1 MFAYT
6 DEPICA
12 CSTPAGIS
20 GLAVIRISGN
30 GCGVLTD
37 KCTKI
42 LRSSGDFDR
51 TSLLPGYTCAYG
63 NVIDPKSGET
73 IDEVVITH
81 FEAPHSYTGEEM
93 VEISCHGSSAVKQE
107 IMRCLG
113 ISGIRVA
120 YPGEFSRRA
129 FINGKMSLASAEAV
143 MDVIN
148 ADTER
153 QLQAAGSLM
162 SGKLAEKIDSIEKN
176 LYDQMARIE
185 SLVEFDRDADDAA
198 DEDTEA
204 DAILEE
210 LVAQSESL
218 EQLCAGYGKGR
229 ILSERMRVAL
239 LGLPNSG
246 KSTLL
251 NTLTGYDRA
260 IVTEVAGTTR
270 DTIEVQVDINGIPV
284 TLIDTAGIRET
295 DDIIESIGIGRAME
309 AGREADLVF
318 YMIPPDMDSYEVKEG
333 LMELSEDIGGDRITA
348 VFSKSD
354 EGKNP
359 EEKDIIE
366 VLEKLGITRTISVSA
381 EEELNIDK
389 LEDVIT
395 SYYDSLGGGQSEGL
409 LITNS
414 RHYSKFN
421 KGLKKL
427 GMAIEAL
434 EEGLGV
440 EVCSSALRSCLDE
453 IGEVTGKTVS
463 ATLADT
469 IFSRFCI
476 GK

>member
-6 DEPICA
+6 DEPIFV

>member
-1 MFAYT
+1 MQIVSP
-6 DEPICA
+6 E
-12 CSTPAGIS
+12 
-20 GLAVIRISGN
+20 
-30 GCGVLTD
+30 
-37 KCTKI
+37 
-42 LRSSGDFDR
+42 
-51 TSLLPGYTCAYG
+51 
-63 NVIDPKSGET
+63 
-73 IDEVVITH
+73 
-81 FEAPHSYTGEEM
+81 
-93 VEISCHGSSAVKQE
+93 
-107 IMRCLG
+107 
-113 ISGIRVA
+113 
-120 YPGEFSRRA
+120 
-129 FINGKMSLASAEAV
+129 
-143 MDVIN
+143 
-148 ADTER
+148 
-153 QLQAAGSLM
+153 
-162 SGKLAEKIDSIEKN
+162 
-176 LYDQMARIE
+176 QMAKIE
-185 SLVEFDRDADDAA
+185 SLVEFDRDADDETGK
-198 DEDTEA
+198 DPEEDN
-204 DAILEE
+204 ILEE
-210 LVAQSESL
+210 LSKQRDALSSL
-218 EQLCAGYGKGR
+218 CSGYGKGR

-284 TLIDTAGIRET
+284 TLIDTAGIRDT
-295 DDIIESIGIGRAME
+295 DDIIENIGIGRAME

-318 YMIPPDMDSYEVKEG
+318 YMIPPDMDADEVREG
-333 LMELSEDIGGDRITA
+333 LKELSEDIGGDRITA

-359 EEKDIIE
+359 EEQDIIG
-366 VLEKLGITRTISVSA
+366 VLESLGISSSISVSA

-427 GMAIEAL
+427 DMAIEAL
-434 EEGLGV
+434 EENLGV

>member
-1 MFAYT
+1 MYSYD

-20 GLAVIRISGN
+20 GIAVIRVSGN
-30 GCGVLTD
+30 GCGKLAD
-37 KCTKI
+37 KCSVI
-42 LRSSGDFDR
+42 IRSSGDYSR
-51 TSLLPGYTCAYG
+51 LSEIPGYTCAFGY
-63 NVIDPKSGET
+63 VKDPSTNEKV
-73 IDEVVITH
+73 DEVIFTH

-93 VEISCHGSSAVKQE
+93 VEISSHGSGAVKQE
-107 IMRCLG
+107 ILRCLG
-113 ISGIRVA
+113 MSGIRMA

-162 SGKLAEKIDSIEKN
+162 S
-176 LYDQMARIE
+176 
-185 SLVEFDRDADDAA
+185 EFDT
-198 DEDTEA
+198 EDPEEEEA
-204 DAILEE
+204 KLEE
-210 LVAQSESL
+210 VKDNLSDCHDRL
-218 EQLCAGYGKGR
+218 TTLCKGYGKGR
-229 ILSERMRVAL
+229 ILSERLRVAL

-251 NTLTGYDRA
+251 NTLTGFDRA

-270 DTIEVQVDINGIPV
+270 DTIEVQLNINGIPV

-295 DDIIESIGIGRAME
+295 EDIIENIGIGKAYE
-309 AGREADLVF
+309 AGRGADMVF
-318 YMIPPDMDSYEVKEG
+318 YMIPPDMTVEEAYTCVREIAEDCDSVTG
-333 LMELSEDIGGDRITA
+333 

-354 EGKNP
+354 AGENP
-359 EEKDIIE
+359 DREEIE
-366 VLEKLGITRTISVSA
+366 AKLSSLGIKNFISISA
-381 EEELNIDK
+381 EEDLNIDK
-389 LEDVIT
+389 LEDAIID
-395 SYYDSLGGGQSEGL
+395 YYNELGGGASEGL

-414 RHYSKFN
+414 RHYSKFL
-421 KGLKKL
+421 KATKKL
-427 GMAIEAL
+427 TLAL
-434 EEGLGV
+434 DALDNNLGT
-440 EVCSSALRSCLDE
+440 EVCASALRACLDE

>member
-42 LRSSGDFDR
+42 IRSSGDYDR

-63 NVIDPKSGET
+63 TVIDPKT
-73 IDEVVITH
+73 QDVIDQVVITR
-81 FEAPHSYTGEEM
+81 FEEPFSYTGEEM

-107 IMRCLG
+107 ILRCLG
-113 ISGIRVA
+113 MSGIRVA

-162 SGKLAEKIDSIEKN
+162 SGPLAGKIDSIETS
-176 LYDQMARIE
+176 LYAQMARIE
-185 SLVEFDRDADDAA
+185 SLVEFDRDTDDGSG
-198 DEDTEA
+198 TEA
-204 DAILEE
+204 EEDEILEE
-210 LVAQSESL
+210 LDRQREALSA
-218 EQLCAGYGKGR
+218 LCAGYGKGR

-284 TLIDTAGIRET
+284 TLIDTAGIRDT
-295 DDIIESIGIGRAME
+295 DDIIENIGIGRAME

-318 YMIPPDMDSYEVKEG
+318 YMIPPDMIASEVRSG
-333 LMELSEDIGGDRITA
+333 LREIAEDIGGDRITA

-359 EEKDIIE
+359 DEEDIIA
-366 VLEKLGITRTISVSA
+366 VLEKLGIKRFISVSA

-395 SYYDSLGGGQSEGL
+395 TYYDSLGGGQSEGL

-427 GMAIEAL
+427 DMAIEAL
-434 EEGLGV
+434 ENGLGV
-440 EVCSSALRSCLDE
+440 EVCSSALRACLDE